1 MFEPVSRGADA
12 PVIPKFCPDR
22 YKKMKC
28 SKCQFE
34 NREEAKFC
42 KECGVK
48 LEFACSECGTVYEP
62 GSKFCD
68 ECGFNF
74 DRDMVTEKHEPKSE
88 GERKHVTVL
97 FSDLSGYTAM
107 SEKLDPEEVKEI
119 MKRIFEQI
127 KQVIQK
133 YEGFIEK
140 FAGDAVMAIFGV
152 PQAHEDDPIRAIKAA
167 REIHS
172 LVEELSPAVE
182 KKIGQP
188 LSMHSGINTGLVVTG
203 EIDPDKGTHGVA
215 GDALNLAS
223 RLSDQAMADEIL
235 VGQNTYY
242 RAEGYFTFDDL
253 EPTVVKG
260 KTEPV
265 QIYKVLS
272 QKEKPTTTHRLSGI
286 RAELVGR
293 KVELAELSEAVK
305 NLHEGQGGIFSI
317 CGDAGTGKSRLV
329 EEFKASIDREEI
341 QWIEGHAYAYSQ
353 NIPYFP
359 IIDLLNRVF
368 QIEESDPAAGVKE
381 KLESGLEQLVGNKQ
395 DVIPYVGGLYSLNY
409 PEVEEVSPE
418 FWKSRLQEA
427 IQAILIALATRSP
440 TVFFLED
447 LHWADPSF
455 VELLRR
461 ACLEIRQPAIV
472 LCAYRPTFSLFSS
485 HQITSIGKL
494 YHEIHLQALSPSD
507 AQDMLVS
514 LLKTGSIPPDLKT
527 LVQSKA
533 EGNPFYLEELI
544 NSLLESGMLSRDNGN
559 WRITKPIA
567 EADISSSIHGL
578 ISGRLDHL
586 ENETK
591 RILQEASVIG
601 RTFLYEI
608 LKKISELKD
617 HIDGELSV
625 LERLDLLRTRSLQPD
640 LEYMFKHPLTQEVV
654 YSGLLKKDR
663 QQIHEQIALV
673 MESLFQ
679 DRLSEFYE
687 TLAFHFARGRSVA
700 KAVDYLVKSGEKSLA
715 RYAVEESHQYFKKA
729 FDILSPKENKSEE
742 EKIILIDIL
751 NSWGYT
757 YYYLGDIKEFLDRF
771 RSHQSLAESMGDKA
785 RLGMFYV
792 WLGVALYMAGK
803 SKDSY
808 EYLCKAKELGESS
821 ANQKVIGYACTW
833 LAWSCGE
840 SGLFAEGIR
849 SGERAQKIAESFP
862 SDQYLFYKSLAG
874 LCWIYWMKGDIK
886 KVFGGAKRLLEYGE
900 KKSNSRSMVFG
911 HWVNSWV
918 HDLAGD
924 MQSSQKSSEKACE
937 VALDPFY
944 SLFPKVSL
952 GYVYLIAGQFK
963 EAEKVLKSLLNFSE
977 PRAIGE
983 LVEWAYLYLA
993 PALIAQGHMRQGL
1006 NMLEEVQQITI
1017 RNQSKVR
1024 YAFSEY
1030 ILGKTYSQIATGP
1043 KPALSVLVKNI
1054 GFLVKNVPVAAKKTE
1069 EHFNKAIELLREIGA
1084 KSFLGGAY
1092 LDLGLFYKARKKNQQ
1107 ARECISEAIKIFEER
1122 EAEEIL
1128 KQAKEALDSLK

>member
-1 MFEPVSRGADA
+1 MPSGEGF
-12 PVIPKFCPDR
+12 FCFYELLATLSNAVR
-22 YKKMKC
+22 MQKMKC
-28 SKCQFE
+28 PKCQYE
-34 NREEAKFC
+34 NREDANFC
-42 KECGVK
+42 KECGAN
-48 LEFACSECGTVYEP
+48 LEVACSECGTVYEL

-68 ECGFNF
+68 ECGYKLGEEIDSAKPEFS
-74 DRDMVTEKHEPKSE
+74 SE

-119 MKRIFEQI
+119 MKRIFEPI

-140 FAGDAVMAIFGV
+140 FAGDAVMVIFGV
-152 PQAHEDDPIRAIKAA
+152 PQSHEDDPIRAIKAA

-172 LVEELSPAVE
+172 LVEELSPTVE

-203 EIDPDKGTHGVA
+203 EINPDKGTHGVA
-215 GDALNLAS
+215 GDAINLAS
-223 RLSDQAMADEIL
+223 RLSDQAMAGEIL

-242 RAEGYFTFDDL
+242 RAEGYFTFEDL
-253 EPTVVKG
+253 KPTEVKG

-272 QKEKPTTTHRLSGI
+272 QKEKPTTTRRLSGI

-293 KVELAELSEAVK
+293 KVELADLSEAVEK
-305 NLHEGQGGIFSI
+305 VRAGQGRIFSI

-341 QWIEGHAYAYSQ
+341 QWLEGHAYAYAQ

-359 IIDLLNRVF
+359 MIDLLNRVF

-381 KLESGLEQLVGNKQ
+381 KLETGLEQLVGNKQ
-395 DVIPYVGGLYSLNY
+395 DIIPYVGGLYSLNY

-418 FWKSRLQEA
+418 FWKSRLHEA
-427 IQAILIALATRSP
+427 THKILTALAKRAP

-461 ACLEIRQPAIV
+461 ACLKIRQPAIV

-494 YHEIHLQALSPSD
+494 YHEIHLQDLSPSD
-507 AQDMLVS
+507 AEDMLVS
-514 LLKTGSIPPDLKT
+514 LLKIRSIPPDLKT

-544 NSLLESGMLSRDNGN
+544 NSLIESGMLSRDNGN

-578 ISGRLDHL
+578 ISGRIDHL
-586 ENETK
+586 ENDSK

-617 HIDGELSV
+617 QIDGEMNV

-654 YSGLLKKDR
+654 YNGLLKKDR
-663 QQIHEQIALV
+663 QEIHEQIAMV

-785 RLGMFYV
+785 RLGMFYA
-792 WLGVALYMAGK
+792 WFGIALYMAGK

-808 EYLCKAKELGESS
+808 EYLCKARELGESS
-821 ANQKVIGYACTW
+821 GNQKVIGYACTW

-849 SGERAQKIAESFP
+849 FGERAQKIAESFP

-874 LCWIYWMKGDIK
+874 LCWIYWIKGDTK
-886 KVFGGAKRLLEYGE
+886 KVSEGAKRLLEYGDE
-900 KKSNSRSMVFG
+900 KSNSRCMVFG
-911 HWVNSWV
+911 HWIDSWV
-918 HDLAGD
+918 HQQTGD
-924 MQSSQKSSEKACE
+924 MNSSQKSSKKACE

-944 SLFPKVSL
+944 SQFPKISL
-952 GYVYLIAGQFK
+952 GYSYLIAGQFK
-963 EAEKVLKSLLNFSE
+963 EAEKVLNSLLNFSE

-983 LVEWAYLYLA
+983 LVEWAYLYIA
-993 PALIAQGHMRQGL
+993 PALIAQGHMRRGL
-1006 NMLEEVQQITI
+1006 NMLEEVQQLTI

-1030 ILGKTYSQIATGP
+1030 IFGKTYSQIATGP
-1043 KPALSVLVKNI
+1043 TPEFSIMAKNI
-1054 GFLVKNVPVAAKKTE
+1054 GFLVKNVPFAAKNTE
-1069 EHFNKAIELLREIGA
+1069 EHFNKAIEIFREIGA
-1084 KSFLGGAY
+1084 KSFLGMAH
-1092 LDLGLFYKARKKNQQ
+1092 LDLGLFYKARKKKQQ
-1107 ARECISEAIKIFEER
+1107 ARECISEAIKIFEET
-1122 EAEEIL
+1122 EADVFL
-1128 KQAKEALDSLK
+1128 KQAKDALESL